1 VGIIEVP
8 YRTPQVLQM
17 FFAEG
22 EMIIEKNL
30 RRVAAIEIQTFNQR
44 EPDRTIIINI
54 RFSGNAK
61 LIPENFCIGNPDKRI
76 KINRK

>member
-1 VGIIEVP
+1 
-8 YRTPQVLQM
+8 M

-22 EMIIEKNL
+22 EIIIQKCL

-44 EPDRTIIINI
+44 LPERTIIINI
-54 RFSGNAK
+54 RISGNAK
-61 LIPENFCIGNPDKRI
+61 LIPEIFCIGNQDKSV